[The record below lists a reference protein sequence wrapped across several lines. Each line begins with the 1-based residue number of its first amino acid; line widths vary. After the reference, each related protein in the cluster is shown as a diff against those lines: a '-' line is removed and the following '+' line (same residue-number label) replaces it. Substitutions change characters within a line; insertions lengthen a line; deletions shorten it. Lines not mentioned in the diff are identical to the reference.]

1 MKTSLLL
8 SLLIVSLPTFAA
20 DPAIEKAVANPQRT
34 ADDRERD
41 ARDKPAE
48 IIEALRK
55 FLAVP
60 ARGEAALSGPSPA
73 A

>member
-8 SLLIVSLPTFAA
+8 SLLILSLPTFAA

-48 IIEALRK
+48 IGKRLLRSSPTPPSSLPRSTSSK
-55 FLAVP
+55 
-60 ARGEAALSGPSPA
+60 AR
-73 A
+73 